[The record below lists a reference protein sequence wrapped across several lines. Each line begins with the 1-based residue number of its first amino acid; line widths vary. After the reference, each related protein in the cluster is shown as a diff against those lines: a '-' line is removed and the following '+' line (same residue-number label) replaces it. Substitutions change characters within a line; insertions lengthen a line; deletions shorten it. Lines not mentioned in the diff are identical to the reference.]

1 MGISAHPHT
10 PIASSDISTGDGPA
24 PHTHDSLH
32 IEGNHMKHL
41 TKRLDRL
48 VTLALATLIGVL
60 GISLTACNTTEG
72 VGKDIEA
79 AGDGIQDAAD

>member
-1 MGISAHPHT
+1 
-10 PIASSDISTGDGPA
+10 
-24 PHTHDSLH
+24 
-32 IEGNHMKHL
+32 MKHL